1 MEQDLARL
9 AEFMC
14 VTEDLKGDGDMQDKP
29 SITRSGL
36 SAFIQAK
43 SEEIVW
49 IVGVVGVM
57 LMIATF
63 YVLATF

>member
-1 MEQDLARL
+1 
-9 AEFMC
+9 
-14 VTEDLKGDGDMQDKP
+14 MQDKP